1 MGSVAVHYN
10 IIQTIVIMVKMCI
23 FGLHG
28 AVMLKRW
35 IINQLSH
42 CGMMRLHIIASTLE
56 SVLRPLEN
64 HVDIIHRY
72 NIMYIHNLTLI
83 HYLIRVHIALQ
94 YSIACMPFLIPQSII
109 SHYIYLQFEIESN
122 LKADNDR

>member
-42 CGMMRLHIIASTLE
+42 CGMMRLHIITSTLE

-72 NIMYIHNLTLI
+72 NIMYNLYYTQSVNYTI
-83 HYLIRVHIALQ
+83 IRVHIALQ
-94 YSIACMPFLIPQSII
+94 YSIA
-109 SHYIYLQFEIESN
+109 
-122 LKADNDR
+122 